1 MAQTEYQR
9 LTRTKS
15 QHGIATSARCSLWL
29 GRDHLLRID
38 SSGYTES
45 YRRFFLRDIQ
55 AVIIR
60 KTIGMQVWTLV
71 HGMLALLWMICALN
85 TVNAIWMGVWWSLTG
100 LSLILLMVNLLLGPC
115 CTFHIKTA
123 VQNEAIPSINRM
135 RKAREVL
142 ARLKP
147 LLTAA
152 QGELSREE
160 ILARREPAAQVMNA
174 AALPTGFPLASEI
187 PNPTDTATPP
197 ESGSNPASTSG

>member
-15 QHGIATSARCSLWL
+15 QHGVVTSARCSLWL

-71 HGMLALLWMICALN
+71 HGMLALFWMVCALN
-85 TVNAIWMGVWWSLTG
+85 TTDAVWMGVWWGLTG
-100 LSLILLMVNLLLGPC
+100 LSLILLIINLVLGPC
-115 CTFHIKTA
+115 CAFHIKTA

-147 LLTAA
+147 LVTAA
-152 QGELSREE
+152 QGELSRQE
-160 ILARREPAAQVMNA
+160 ILARHQPAAQVVNA
-174 AALPTGFPLASEI
+174 EVLTTGFPLASEI
-187 PNPTDTATPP
+187 PNPTDTITAP